1 MDDLEIKHKVDGL
14 EIKHR
19 LKRVL
24 EKLDVPKK
32 LTPESVF
39 TYLLDTNQRIDALDS
54 KIRRFSRLTNA
65 HLQESLLIFHKLDKI
80 TKKTALSVDALSDRV
95 MSK

>member
-1 MDDLEIKHKVDGL
+1 MGDL

-65 HLQESLLIFHKLDKI
+65 HLQETLLVFHKLDRVV
-80 TKKTALSVDALSDRV
+80 KKTALAVDALGDSIL
-95 MSK
+95 SNTKT